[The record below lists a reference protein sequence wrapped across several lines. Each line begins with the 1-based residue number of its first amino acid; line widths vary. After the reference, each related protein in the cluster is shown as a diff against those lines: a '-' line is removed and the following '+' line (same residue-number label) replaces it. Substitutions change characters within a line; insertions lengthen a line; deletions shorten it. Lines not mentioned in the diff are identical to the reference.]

1 MATLSSYL
9 TAVRR
14 LLHDA
19 NANFYTDQQLT
30 DNINSARERVVRDTG
45 ALREIVVAQ
54 VPCQVAPSATINSV
68 APAYPTQWLADTVVT
83 ANSFVFSNI
92 FIYQYMTS
100 GTSGSTAPPYPGNS
114 TSNYDNYPPST
125 AFADGT
131 ATLQYVGN
139 CENIS
144 YEAITNLM
152 GTAPLSQSTGSTVLD
167 IVNIN
172 LYWGNSRLPM
182 NYMAWS
188 DFSARLRFW
197 QNYIG
202 QPLAFSVY
210 GQSNIYIGPVPDQ
223 IYQVEIDCVV
233 LPNALNLSTPTIN
246 DSINDPYSA
255 AVPFYSAYL
264 AKFYE
269 QSFGESEIFK
279 QEYLKQ
285 INSIINSVYTRR
297 LPSVYSSPY

>member
-54 VPCQVAPSATINSV
+54 VPCQVAPSATINS
-68 APAYPTQWLADTVVT
+68 ASPAYPTAWVASTAVT
-83 ANSFVFSNI
+83 ANTFVFSNI
-92 FIYQYMTS
+92 FIYQYITS
-100 GTSGSTAPPYPGNS
+100 GTSSSTAPPYPGNS
-114 TSNYDNYPPST
+114 NSNYDNYPPST

-188 DFSARLRFW
+188 DFSARLRF
-197 QNYIG
+197 
-202 QPLAFSVY
+202 
-210 GQSNIYIGPVPDQ
+210 
-223 IYQVEIDCVV
+223 
-233 LPNALNLSTPTIN
+233 
-246 DSINDPYSA
+246 
-255 AVPFYSAYL
+255 
-264 AKFYE
+264 
-269 QSFGESEIFK
+269 
-279 QEYLKQ
+279 
-285 INSIINSVYTRR
+285 
-297 LPSVYSSPY
+297 